1 MLKEFAEKLNGCEEI
16 SKENI
21 QFAKENGIVIVYGS
35 SDDIMSF
42 DGAISD
48 EGDCDDGGDVFLR
61 KSGVIHNVEE
71 CEEAI
76 ETLKDNGFD
85 GFEISEI
92 ASKIEALWCPD
103 GINDNDGKHID
114 GISWAYKTEI
124 PHETFFMLED
134 DQIYCRGIVFKKSDL
149 K

>member
-1 MLKEFAEKLNGCEEI
+1 M
-16 SKENI
+16 
-21 QFAKENGIVIVYGS
+21 
-35 SDDIMSF
+35 
-42 DGAISD
+42 
-48 EGDCDDGGDVFLR
+48 R

-76 ETLKDNGFD
+76 ETIRENGFE

-92 ASKIEALWCPD
+92 ASKIEAIWCPD
-103 GINDNDGKHID
+103 GINDNQGNHID

-124 PHETFFMLED
+124 PHETFFMHED
-134 DQIYCRGIVFKKSDL
+134 GQIYCRGIVFFKSDL